1 MTKYIFALCM
11 AFVASL
17 LVPGRVSA
25 QIPNT
30 GQTGN
35 NGQRTQGL
43 QQTGQVTSAAAIQR
57 QEGSFIGAGNGSH
70 PRSKIGENVSSV
82 NSQFTGNGA
91 ASGLSGLSS
100 GLNSF
105 GSTLGAA
112 GGLGG
117 LSSGF
122 GSSLGRGGF
131 GSFGQNSSNRNGLNS
146 GAQGFG
152 GAQQNNFGNN
162 NARTIRVRTVVGPS
176 LARPSPNRVS
186 THLEA
191 LLPKIPSIT
200 LTSAITVRMAG
211 QMCVIEGSVG
221 SQRDRELIE
230 RLAQLEPGIGAVQND
245 LTVSTAPQEPA
256 ATPMPELVPP
266 TDLE

>member
-1 MTKYIFALCM
+1 MAL
-11 AFVASL
+11 VVNSV
-17 LVPGRVSA
+17 VPDRVSA

-30 GQTGN
+30 GQTAN
-35 NGQRTQGL
+35 SGQRTQGL

-57 QEGSFIGAGNGSH
+57 QEGAFIGAGNGSH
-70 PRSKIGENVSSV
+70 PRSKIGENASSV

-91 ASGLSGLSS
+91 ASGLGGLSS

-105 GSTLGAA
+105 GSTLGGAR
-112 GGLGG
+112 GLGG

-131 GSFGQNSSNRNGLNS
+131 GSFGQNSFNRNGLNS
-146 GAQGFG
+146 GTQGFG

-191 LLPKIPSIT
+191 LLPNIPSIT

-211 QMCVIEGSVG
+211 EMCVIEGSVG

-266 TDLE
+266 TDSE